1 MQPDSKTSS
10 SGVASAPTSTLTPDS
25 GPGVAYGKAFVSRLR
40 EQGVSGAG
48 ILRPLIDD
56 LNARAAMSAFDK
68 ATAARV
74 ACNAQGAPDWGA
86 GPVVAMPNGDLIV
99 TPRMVAKEG
108 PVLIV
113 KPDGVVLRGTA
124 GVDMLNE
131 TTYVISNVVEGAGPP
146 RQFGSRKQAALSQNF
161 ERDVARHLSSYEPAL
176 WGDPLTSPPE
186 RLAQRSTA

>member
-1 MQPDSKTSS
+1 MREPDSETSS
-10 SGVASAPTSTLTPDS
+10 SGVTSAPTSTLTPDS
-25 GPGVAYGKAFVSRLR
+25 GPGVAYGKAFVNSLR
-40 EQGVSGAG
+40 EYGVSGAG

-56 LNARAAMSAFDK
+56 LNARAAMSPFDK

-74 ACNAQGAPDWGA
+74 ACNAQGTPDWGA

-124 GVDMLNE
+124 GVDMLDE
-131 TTYVISNVVEGAGPP
+131 TTYVISNVIEGKWPARATWISGP
-146 RQFGSRKQAALSQNF
+146 SA
-161 ERDVARHLSSYEPAL
+161 
-176 WGDPLTSPPE
+176 
-186 RLAQRSTA
+186 

>member
-1 MQPDSKTSS
+1 MQQPDSETSS

-25 GPGVAYGKAFVSRLR
+25 GPGVAYGKAFAASLR
-40 EQGVSGAG
+40 EHGVSGAG

-56 LNARAAMSAFDK
+56 LNARGSMSPFDK

-74 ACNAQGAPDWGA
+74 ACNAQGKLDWGA

-113 KPDGVVLRGTA
+113 KPDGVVLRGSA

-131 TTYVISNVVEGAGPP
+131 TTYVISNVIEGSWPA
-146 RQFGSRKQAALSQNF
+146 KAIWI
-161 ERDVARHLSSYEPAL
+161 SSPSA
-176 WGDPLTSPPE
+176 
-186 RLAQRSTA
+186 

>member
-1 MQPDSKTSS
+1 MQQPDSEISS
-10 SGVASAPTSTLTPDS
+10 PGVTSAPTSTLTPDC
-25 GPGVAYGKAFVSRLR
+25 GPGVAYGKAFVAGLR
-40 EQGVSGAG
+40 EHGVSGAG

-56 LNARAAMSAFDK
+56 LNARAAMSPFDK

-74 ACNAQGAPDWGA
+74 ACNAQDTADWGA

-124 GVDMLNE
+124 GIDMLDE
-131 TTYVISNVVEGAGPP
+131 TTYVVSNVIEGKWP
-146 RQFGSRKQAALSQNF
+146 
-161 ERDVARHLSSYEPAL
+161 ARGTWISSPSA
-176 WGDPLTSPPE
+176 
-186 RLAQRSTA
+186 